1 MFSINKINTKADT
14 ATKPVDH
21 LAEMKAAIDTAI
33 NAAES
38 AGVKPA
44 AMIEYFKGCL
54 NYTRQRALHGAT
66 KPMRRECTTSMGISL
81 ITPGTS
87 HERGQY
93 AKNRSAWPVNASG
106 RRA

>member
-1 MFSINKINTKADT
+1 MFGINKINTKADT

-44 AMIEYFKGCL
+44 AMIEYF
-54 NYTRQRALHGAT
+54 
-66 KPMRRECTTSMGISL
+66 
-81 ITPGTS
+81 
-87 HERGQY
+87 
-93 AKNRSAWPVNASG
+93 
-106 RRA
+106 